1 MGEGA
6 PRGAI
11 DSRYNPLMDLAKR
24 AVIDLKSTY
33 DGQAWHGTP
42 LRRILDGIDHAMAH
56 ERPIAS
62 ARTIA
67 ELLAHVTAWIEIVGR
82 RVAGKTVEV
91 TPEMD
96 FPSVANVHWNEQ
108 IERLERA
115 HRKLVERVRGLGD
128 DDFDRQV
135 EESRSYTVDFMLRGL
150 VHHNTY
156 HAAQIAMLKKR

>member
-1 MGEGA
+1 MEER
-6 PRGAI
+6 PRGAL
-11 DSRYNPLMDLAKR
+11 DARYNPLMDLAKR

-42 LRRILDGIDHAMAH
+42 LRRLLDGIDHQTAH
-56 ERPIAS
+56 KRPAVPG

-67 ELLAHVTAWIEIVGR
+67 ELLAHITAWIEIVER
-82 RVAGKTVEV
+82 RVAGETVVV

-96 FPSVANVHWNEQ
+96 FPNVDTIHWNEQ

-115 HRKLVERVRGLGD
+115 HKKLVDRVRRLQDG
-128 DDFDRQV
+128 DFDRQV
-135 EESRSYTVDFMLRGL
+135 EEERAYTVDFMLRGL

-156 HAAQIAMLKKR
+156 HAAQIALLKKK